1 MEDLIQLLIAGLAY
15 GSVYALI
22 ALGFVLIYNAVG
34 IVNFAQGE
42 FVMVPSFISIVFLNK
57 LGWPF
62 IIAYPATLLV
72 AAVFGIIFQRVAYYP
87 LRRRSYLPV
96 VISTIGAS
104 ILLQNGALVI
114 FEAQPY
120 RPVSFFQAG
129 QVIEL
134 GSARIVPQY
143 LLIIFV
149 TLLMVAFQYW
159 LFEKTIIGKQFQAT
173 AQDQQTARLMGIRV
187 DRMIVFT
194 FIYSAMLGGIAGLL
208 ISPLLLVYPLMGGG
222 IALKAFSA
230 SIVGGFGS
238 VPGAILGGLILGI
251 AEKIGA
257 RYISSEYEQAIAFI
271 ILIAVLLFRSQGLF
285 GEKVSEKA

>member
-1 MEDLIQLLIAGLAY
+1 MDLSINVQLLVAGLAY

-34 IVNFAQGE
+34 VVNFAQGE
-42 FVMVPSFISIVFLNK
+42 FVMVPSFISIVFLNR

-62 IIAYPATLLV
+62 LVAYPITLLL

-87 LRRRSYLPV
+87 LRHRSYLPV

-114 FEAQPY
+114 FEAQPF
-120 RPVSFFQAG
+120 RPVSPFQPG
-129 QVIEL
+129 QMLEF
-134 GSARIVPQY
+134 GATRIVPQY
-143 LLIIFV
+143 ILIIAV
-149 TLLMVAFQYW
+149 TLALVVLQYW

-187 DRMIVFT
+187 DRMIVYT
-194 FIYSAMLGGIAGLL
+194 FMYSAVLGGIAGLL
-208 ISPLLLVYPLMGGG
+208 ISPLLLVYPTMGGS
-222 IALKAFSA
+222 ISLKAFSA

-238 VPGAILGGLILGI
+238 VPGAIAGSLIMGI
-251 AEKIGA
+251 AEKFGA
-257 RYISSEYEQAIAFI
+257 RYISSEYEQAIAFV
-271 ILIAVLLFRSQGLF
+271 ILIAVLMFRAQGLF
-285 GEKVSEKA
+285 GE